1 MRIKKEDST
10 RERLILAASEVFA
23 KKDYRE
29 ATIADICTLA
39 DANLAAVNYHFRDKE
54 TLYREAWRYAYQEA
68 AKAHPIDG
76 GVPDDAPAEDR
87 LRGIIKALILRIT
100 DENDKEFWIVT
111 REMSNPTGLLEE
123 VMETELKPLQTRIE
137 SVVGALLGADASP
150 RHTLY
155 CSISIINQC
164 HHPILKRISNEDPKK
179 SNRPLV
185 DIPAFID
192 HVIRFSLGGI
202 RAVAKVPELPIE
214 QKQ

>member
-1 MRIKKEDST
+1 
-10 RERLILAASEVFA
+10 VFA
-23 KKDYRE
+23 KKNFTA
-29 ATIADICTLA
+29 ATIANICSLA
-39 DANLAAVNYHFRDKE
+39 RTNLAAVNYHFRDKE
-54 TLYREAWRYAYQEA
+54 TLYREAWRYAYREG

-87 LRGIIKALILRIT
+87 LRGIVKALILRIT
-100 DENDKEFWIVT
+100 DEKNKEFWIVT

-137 SVVGALLGADASP
+137 SVVEALLGADASP
-150 RHTLY
+150 ERTLY
-155 CSISIINQC
+155 CAISIIHQC
-164 HHPILKRISNEDPKK
+164 YHPVLKKISNVDPKK

-202 RAVAKVPELPIE
+202 RAVAEASELPGE